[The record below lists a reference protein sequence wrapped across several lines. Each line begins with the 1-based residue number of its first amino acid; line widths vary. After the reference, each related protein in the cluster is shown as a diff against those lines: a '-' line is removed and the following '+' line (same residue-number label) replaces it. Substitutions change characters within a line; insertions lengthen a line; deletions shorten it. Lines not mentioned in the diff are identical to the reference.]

1 MPKLLDF
8 LFQFPRDSQILGTL
22 LFIVRHVMIYH
33 KTLDVFSDSP
43 IVSVKLGDS
52 LNKSN
57 IKEGDDVY
65 FECR

>member
-1 MPKLLDF
+1 
-8 LFQFPRDSQILGTL
+8 
-22 LFIVRHVMIYH
+22 MIYH